1 VHDNKVAA
9 VAFSRDNSRLASGG
23 TETVIR
29 VIRLSNGEVERSLG
43 GHMQT
48 ITELAYT
55 ADGHT
60 LISTARDGT
69 AKWWDLTSPVEDPV
83 ATDLGRNLRAVI
95 SPDGKTLIVSG
106 ENTKLRAFEL
116 PSLRPID
123 GLDAPGG
130 GSQALAISPSSDLV
144 AAGGSAG
151 DQFQV
156 WDIKSGQLV
165 RPLLRSANPFWAA
178 GFTSDDCVVFGGFG
192 KPLYAFNPRTG
203 EQRWEAQLESEGVA
217 AMAVDRPH
225 NRLAVATRLGRILIL
240 DAATGQV
247 TGRLEGHPT
256 MGTASVAFFA
266 DGSRLVTGGHD
277 STARVWELNTGKETH
292 VLRGHKGAVMS
303 VAVMPDQ
310 RRIITGSMD
319 NTVRIWDATQAEEVL
334 CLRHH
339 VGGVFLVGATND
351 GLAII
356 SASDDGS
363 VRVWDATK

>member
-1 VHDNKVAA
+1 
-9 VAFSRDNSRLASGG
+9 
-23 TETVIR
+23 
-29 VIRLSNGEVERSLG
+29 
-43 GHMQT
+43 
-48 ITELAYT
+48 
-55 ADGHT
+55 
-60 LISTARDGT
+60 
-69 AKWWDLTSPVEDPV
+69 
-83 ATDLGRNLRAVI
+83 
-95 SPDGKTLIVSG
+95 
-106 ENTKLRAFEL
+106 
-116 PSLRPID
+116 
-123 GLDAPGG
+123 
-130 GSQALAISPSSDLV
+130 
-144 AAGGSAG
+144 
-151 DQFQV
+151 
-156 WDIKSGQLV
+156 
-165 RPLLRSANPFWAA
+165 
-178 GFTSDDCVVFGGFG
+178 
-192 KPLYAFNPRTG
+192 
-203 EQRWEAQLESEGVA
+203 
-217 AMAVDRPH
+217 MAVDRPH

-240 DAATGQV
+240 DATTGQV